1 MNTLYFQHNQFLV
14 ALGSIDESNFTE
26 FLAIGEEL

>member
-1 MNTLYFQHNQFLV
+1 MQTTYFQHQQFLV
-14 ALGSIDESNFTE
+14 ALGSVDESNFME